1 MENTTQSL
9 NEGLSQNTVNNLSM
23 SARAIKMGAIL
34 ALIWVGLLT
43 LNGLFSLLTE
53 LSSGYSI
60 GIGTVT
66 RLLGIGAT
74 AIFIIPILGGFK
86 FSGRINHAILSNDQ
100 ESMSQGFRALKK
112 VGKTVFIFSIIKLG
126 LWVIGYAWMSMDGGG
141 YGLY

>member
-34 ALIWVGLLT
+34 ALVWVGILT
-43 LNGLFSLLTE
+43 LNGLYSMLMNFFHGYFS
-53 LSSGYSI
+53 I
-60 GIGTVT
+60 IDIVT
-66 RLLGIGAT
+66 NVLGIGST